1 MDIHHFFINWN
12 LKKKILAVFLPLLTL
27 STLLILVSSISLI
40 IRNGK
45 AEALDNAEDKLS
57 LVSDQTDQ
65 ILSNITYNIK
75 AFSTSSA
82 LQDAIRAEYPDNA
95 YGNYMFSSTMHNAV
109 HNIMDIQ
116 SLISSGYIQ
125 TWNGRVFDIKTDE
138 IRTPDG
144 EMDARYQ
151 EIAAQKGRILLE
163 YPIRGVPRDFEL

>member
-1 MDIHHFFINWN
+1 MATHHFLTNWN
-12 LKKKILAVFLPLLTL
+12 LKKKILAVFLPLLMF
-27 STLLILVSSISLI
+27 STILILTSSISLI

-45 AEALDNAEDKLS
+45 AEALDNAKDKLS

-82 LQDAIRAEYPDNA
+82 LQDAIRAEYPDNN
-95 YGNYMFSSTMHNAV
+95 YGNYMFSSSMHNAV

-138 IRTPDG
+138 ISTPDE
-144 EMDARYQ
+144 EM
-151 EIAAQKGRILLE
+151 E
-163 YPIRGVPRDFEL
+163 